1 MSSSINY
8 YNFVIYPDYFN
19 KYDFEN
25 PSYGYDIKQYIKNQ
39 KGLIVLFTTPKLPDF
54 YEILTRG
61 DGSCFYYSIEK
72 INSTQHIQRKLHVL
86 QSGLKDVFKKDNNI
100 NIENYLPNQTKT
112 INDCIKNIENDN
124 SVNDNIKERIKCY
137 YNNYINNHIGLGL
150 ELYDVMKEIREFKL
164 NVFIHVLPLPQKQLD
179 YIIKNMNFSEEEIEF
194 YDYKLQKDIKM
205 FKDDN
210 SISKEEIIHI
220 MLRREHYSRLVQK
233 NKLMEIEKFCE
244 ENNFELKIILYGI
257 KYIVVLNLRNFNM
270 LIDLPD

>member
-19 KYDFEN
+19 KYDLEN
-25 PSYGYDIKQYIKNQ
+25 PSYGYDIKQYIKNK

-72 INSTQHIQRKLHVL
+72 INSAQHIQRKLHVL

-205 FKDDN
+205 FKEN
-210 SISKEEIIHI
+210 NLQSNEQIIHI
-220 MLRREHYSRLVQK
+220 LLRREHYSRL
-233 NKLMEIEKFCE
+233 IEKNRINNIKKFCD
-244 ENNFELKIILYGI
+244 ENNFALKI
-257 KYIVVLNLRNFNM
+257 
-270 LIDLPD
+270 IDLPD